1 MNRFLSSLV
10 FLILA
15 SALLVTHAHGADR
28 PNILFLICDD
38 LNCDLGAYGHP
49 QVQTP
54 NIDRLASRGVLFEN
68 THCQYPLCGPSR
80 ASFMTGMYPD
90 QTLVRRNAIYI
101 REHVPN
107 VLTIPQAFRLDGYF
121 AVRIGKVFHYNVPR
135 HIGTSGHDDPY
146 SWNYTINPRGR
157 DKEEEDK
164 IFSLVP
170 NTFGGTLSW
179 LAADGK
185 DEEQTDGIAATE
197 AIKLLEKYSRQE
209 RPFFMTVGLY
219 RPHTPFVAPKKY
231 FDMYPLDDIKVP
243 NVPESYLDQLPQPA
257 ISSIRR
263 KKDQIDLDDKLA
275 RQAIQAYYASI
286 SFADAQLGRI
296 MASLKSSN
304 LEQNTVVVFTSDHG
318 YHMGEHGHWQKTT
331 LFENATR
338 VPLVIAGPGITEKGQ
353 VAKGLVEMVDI
364 YPTMVE
370 LANQEIPKQVSG
382 VSLSPILKDVDL
394 TVRSSALTQYNNGYS
409 IRTNRY
415 RYTEWGEK
423 GDLGAELYDHESDPE
438 ELINLIDRLEVQ
450 DLQMEMAIQLHARIK
465 NARKVP
471 TGIRQ
476 IQTVSGRRV
485 PQPNP

>member
-1 MNRFLSSLV
+1 MNRFLNSLV
-10 FLILA
+10 FSILA
-15 SALLVTHAHGADR
+15 SAFLVTHAHGADR

-231 FDMYPLDDIKVP
+231 FDMYPLDEIKVP
-243 NVPESYLDQLPQPA
+243 NVPESYLAQLPQPA

-394 TVRSSALTQYNNGYS
+394 TVRSSALTQYDNGYS

>member
-1 MNRFLSSLV
+1 
-10 FLILA
+10 
-15 SALLVTHAHGADR
+15 
-28 PNILFLICDD
+28 
-38 LNCDLGAYGHP
+38 
-49 QVQTP
+49 
-54 NIDRLASRGVLFEN
+54 
-68 THCQYPLCGPSR
+68 
-80 ASFMTGMYPD
+80 
-90 QTLVRRNAIYI
+90 
-101 REHVPN
+101 
-107 VLTIPQAFRLDGYF
+107 
-121 AVRIGKVFHYNVPR
+121 
-135 HIGTSGHDDPY
+135 
-146 SWNYTINPRGR
+146 
-157 DKEEEDK
+157 
-164 IFSLVP
+164 
-170 NTFGGTLSW
+170 
-179 LAADGK
+179 
-185 DEEQTDGIAATE
+185 IAGTE

-231 FDMYPLDDIKVP
+231 FDMYPLDGIKVP
-243 NVPESYLDQLPQPA
+243 NVPERYLAQLPQPA

-423 GDLGAELYDHESDPE
+423 GDLGGELYDHESDPE
-438 ELINLIDRLEVQ
+438 ELINIIDRLEVQ

>member
-1 MNRFLSSLV
+1 MNRFLNSLV
-10 FLILA
+10 FSILA
-15 SALLVTHAHGADR
+15 SAFLVTYAHGADR

-170 NTFGGTLSW
+170 NNFGGTLSW

-231 FDMYPLDDIKVP
+231 FDMYPLDEIKVP
-243 NVPESYLDQLPQPA
+243 NVPESYLAQLPQPA

-338 VPLVIAGPGITEKGQ
+338 VPLVIAGAGITEKGQ